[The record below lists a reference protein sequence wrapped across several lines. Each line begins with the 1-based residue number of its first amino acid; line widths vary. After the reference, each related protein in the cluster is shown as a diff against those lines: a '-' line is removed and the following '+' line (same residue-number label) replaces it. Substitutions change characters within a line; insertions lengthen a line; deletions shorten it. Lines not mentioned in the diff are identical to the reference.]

1 MAKKGVKKAA
11 EKPMSQ
17 RQIQIVL
24 VENFVKMQH
33 VLANLSVKFDLLSDN
48 ISKMMQLIEISA
60 KTFVEKQQLEKEVL
74 THGDKDLLE
83 KLDLLMDQNKTIA
96 KGLTLVEEKLRHKLY
111 GETILPSGIHSSPMH
126 QIRHHIAPAGKAD
139 MEEEKPTSRPLPR
152 L

>member
-1 MAKKGVKKAA
+1 MAKKGAKKTDA
-11 EKPMSQ
+11 KPISQ
-17 RQIQIVL
+17 KQIQIML

-33 VLANLSVKFDLLSDN
+33 VLANLTVKFDLLSDN
-48 ISKMMQLIEISA
+48 ISKMMHLIEVSA

-83 KLDLLMDQNKTIA
+83 KLDSLMDQNKTIA

-111 GETILPSGIHSSPMH
+111 GETILPSGIHSSAIHPM
-126 QIRHHIAPAGKAD
+126 RHNIAPAEKSG
-139 MEEEKPTSRPLPR
+139 MEEEKPRSRPLPR